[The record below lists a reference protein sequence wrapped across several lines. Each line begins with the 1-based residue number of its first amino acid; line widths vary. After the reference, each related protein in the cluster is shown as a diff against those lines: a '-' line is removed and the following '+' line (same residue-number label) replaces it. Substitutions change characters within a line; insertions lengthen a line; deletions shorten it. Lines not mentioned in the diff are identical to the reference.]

1 MSPGGPRKGP
11 LERFGGPWRPLEAFQ
26 AQVPGLRG
34 EGSGVPCPGRPV
46 VSRVF
51 GVLAI
56 VAVFFLEAAA
66 KILHRCVI
74 SCARRVGREVRP
86 VWADTKSEREKFR
99 EKPFSEIC
107 AYTGA
112 CTLEK
117 TGTLPMFSTKSGFAR
132 ALVFRPPMGFRPF
145 PSGVNLD
152 FVLFLLFF

>member
-1 MSPGGPRKGP
+1 MDRDPRDTPRDTCPGQHRDSPGHPETSIFYTFP
-11 LERFGGPWRPLEAFQ
+11 
-26 AQVPGLRG
+26 
-34 EGSGVPCPGRPV
+34 
-46 VSRVF
+46 
-51 GVLAI
+51 AI

-112 CTLEK
+112 CALEK
-117 TGTLPMFSTKSGFAR
+117 IGTLPMFSTKSGFAR

-152 FVLFLLFF
+152 FVLYVMFF